1 MNRTLKRP
9 MFRMGGSTGTGIT
22 SGLDQPRKQYNQAG
36 RVLPYNMADLVK
48 QSQEQAMDP
57 AVREAYQPYFERPKG
72 EGFNRFLM
80 NTGLNL
86 MSATPRGKGFSGLL
100 STAAGAAKEP
110 TAQLFE
116 DIDTQRLSKKAAEA
130 DLFKTL
136 LEGNISIAES
146 AAEGTGEA
154 DAKRGVKLQI
164 ADDIE
169 TTMDLIL
176 KLENKQAKTP
186 DQFSDDDNNLLNK
199 KKLRLEQLTKND
211 TVMQSLLGD
220 EQYTQRIMRK
230 IKDNLLDKKDAS
242 GVDFYKGD
250 DDPRLLEDMFMYYN
264 QFFKTGKF
272 PDVNQGLAE
281 GGRAGYQMGG
291 GAGMGQ
297 VPMSMP
303 QEPMNMAQGP
313 RGGGEDMGQKIDF
326 NTLRARL
333 PQEIGDDVVRL
344 IAASPEAL
352 EDFATIA
359 TQQDVDLFNQK
370 YSVNLVLPQEA

>member
-1 MNRTLKRP
+1 MNRILKRP

-22 SGLDQPRKQYNQAG
+22 SGLDTPRQQYNQAG
-36 RVLPYNMADLVK
+36 RVLPYNMLVK

-72 EGFNRFLM
+72 ESFNRFLM

-169 TTMDLIL
+169 TTLDIIL
-176 KLENKQAKTP
+176 KLKNKQSKTP
-186 DQFSDDDNNLLNK
+186 DQFTEDDANLLNK
-199 KKLRLEQLTKND
+199 KELRLTQLTKND
-211 TVMQSLLGD
+211 EVRASLLQNED
-220 EQYTQRIMRK
+220 YRNRILRK
-230 IKDNLLDKKDAS
+230 IKTNLIDKKDSS
-242 GVDFYKGD
+242 GALVYPGGD
-250 DDPRLLEDMFMYYN
+250 DDTKLLEDMQRYYLE
-264 QFFKTGKF
+264 FFQTGKF
-272 PDVNQGLAE
+272 PGEYAE

-297 VPMSMP
+297 EPMSMD
-303 QEPMNMAQGP
+303 QEP
-313 RGGGEDMGQKIDF
+313 KIDF

>member
-9 MFRMGGSTGTGIT
+9 MFRMGGSTNEGIT
-22 SGLDQPRKQYNQAG
+22 SGLDTPKRGLVDGPGKYSQPEKLKLDYNISQMFPTEAEMSEARKFY
-36 RVLPYNMADLVK
+36 K
-48 QSQEQAMDP
+48 
-57 AVREAYQPYFERPKG
+57 PYFERPQG
-72 EGFNRFLM
+72 EGLSRFLI
-80 NTGLNL
+80 NFGLNL
-86 MSATPRGKGFSGLL
+86 ASTPPMGKGFSGLV

-110 TAQLFE
+110 TAKLFE

-136 LEGNISIAES
+136 LEGNIGIAES
-146 AAEGTGEA
+146 AAEGTGDA
-154 DAKRGVKLQI
+154 VAKRGVKLQI

-176 KLENKQAKTP
+176 KLENKQSKTP
-186 DQFSDDDNNLLNK
+186 DQFSEDDANLLNK

-230 IKDNLLDKKDAS
+230 IKDNLLNKKDAN
-242 GVDFYKGD
+242 GADFYKGD
-250 DDPRLLEDMFMYYN
+250 DDPKLLEDMFSYYN

-272 PDVNQGLAE
+272 PDVDQPLAE

-291 GAGMGQ
+291 GADMAQ

-303 QEPMNMAQGP
+303 QEPMSMDQEP
-313 RGGGEDMGQKIDF
+313 KIDF
-326 NTLRARL
+326 GTLRARL

>member
-1 MNRTLKRP
+1 
-9 MFRMGGSTGTGIT
+9 MF
-22 SGLDQPRKQYNQAG
+22 PKY
-36 RVLPYNMADLVK
+36 
-48 QSQEQAMDP
+48 
-57 AVREAYQPYFERPKG
+57 ERPQG
-72 EGFNRFLM
+72 ESFNRFLM
-80 NTGLNL
+80 STGLDL
-86 MSATPRGKGFSGLL
+86 MSRPPTGKGFTGLL
-100 STAAGAAKEP
+100 STAAQAAKAP
-110 TAQLFE
+110 TKQLF
-116 DIDTQRLSKKAAEA
+116 DDMDADRATKFATDA

-136 LEGNISIAES
+136 IEAK
-146 AAEGTGEA
+146 GEA
-154 DAKRGVKLQI
+154 LSGMGDTVGNRGVKLQI

-176 KLENKQAKTP
+176 KLENKQTTTP
-186 DQFSDDDNNLLNK
+186 NEFSENDANLLNK

-230 IKDNLLDKKDAS
+230 IKDNLLDKKDAD
-242 GVDFYKGD
+242 GIAIYKSD
-250 DDPRLLEDMFMYYN
+250 DDPKLLEDMFMYYQ

-272 PDVNQGLAE
+272 PDVNQALAE

-291 GAGMGQ
+291 GADMAQ
-297 VPMSMP
+297 APMSMP
-303 QEPMNMAQGP
+303 QESMSMDQEP
-313 RGGGEDMGQKIDF
+313 KIDF
-326 NTLRARL
+326 GTLRARL

>member
-22 SGLDQPRKQYNQAG
+22 SGLGQPRQQYKKAG
-36 RVLPYNMADLVK
+36 IVDFFPTQGEFDEAR
-48 QSQEQAMDP
+48 AMFP
-57 AVREAYQPYFERPKG
+57 KYERPQG
-72 EGFNRFLM
+72 ESFNRFLM
-80 NTGLNL
+80 STGLDL
-86 MSATPRGKGFSGLL
+86 MSRPPTGKGFTGLL
-100 STAAGAAKEP
+100 STAAQAAKAP
-110 TAQLFE
+110 TKQLF
-116 DIDTQRLSKKAAEA
+116 DDMDADRATKFATDA

-136 LEGNISIAES
+136 IEAK
-146 AAEGTGEA
+146 GEA
-154 DAKRGVKLQI
+154 LSGMGDTVGNRGVKLQI

-176 KLENKQAKTP
+176 KLENKQTTTP
-186 DQFSDDDNNLLNK
+186 NEFSDQDKNLLSK

-211 TVMQSLLGD
+211 AVRDSLLKD
-220 EQYTQRIMRK
+220 EQYTQRILRK
-230 IKDNLLDKKDAS
+230 IKDNLIDKKDAD
-242 GVDFYKGD
+242 GIAIYKGD
-250 DDPRLLEDMFMYYN
+250 DDPRLLEDMQRYYLE
-264 QFFKTGKF
+264 FFQTGKF
-272 PDVNQGLAE
+272 SEFAE

-291 GAGMGQ
+291 GADMAQ
-297 VPMSMP
+297 APMSMP
-303 QEPMNMAQGP
+303 QESMSMDQEP
-313 RGGGEDMGQKIDF
+313 KIDF
-326 NTLRARL
+326 GTLRARL

>member
-9 MFRMGGSTGTGIT
+9 MFRIGGSAGTGIT
-22 SGLDQPRKQYNQAG
+22 SGLDVPRKGYKEDG

-86 MSATPRGKGFSGLL
+86 MSATPRGSGFSGLL

-110 TAQLFE
+110 TAKLFE

-136 LEGNISIAES
+136 LEGNIDIAES

-154 DAKRGVKLQI
+154 DANRGVKLQI

-169 TTMDLIL
+169 TTLDLVL
-176 KLENKQAKTP
+176 KLKNKKSKTP
-186 DQFSDDDNNLLNK
+186 DQFTEDDANLLNK
-199 KKLRLEQLTKND
+199 KELRLTQLTKND
-211 TVMQSLLGD
+211 EVRASLLQNED
-220 EQYTQRIMRK
+220 YRNRILRK
-230 IKDNLLDKKDAS
+230 IKTNLIDKKDA
-242 GVDFYKGD
+242 GGALVYPGGD
-250 DDPRLLEDMFMYYN
+250 DDTGLLEDMQRYYLE
-264 QFFKTGKF
+264 FFQTGKF
-272 PDVNQGLAE
+272 PEEYAE

-291 GAGMGQ
+291 GADMAQ
-297 VPMSMP
+297 MPMSMP
-303 QEPMNMAQGP
+303 QEPMSMDQEP
-313 RGGGEDMGQKIDF
+313 KIDF
-326 NTLRARL
+326 STLRARL

>member
-1 MNRTLKRP
+1 MNRTLRRP

-22 SGLDQPRKQYNQAG
+22 SGLDVPRKGYKEDG

-72 EGFNRFLM
+72 ESFNRFLM

-86 MSATPRGKGFSGLL
+86 MSATPRGSGFSGLL

-110 TAQLFE
+110 TAKLFE

-136 LEGNISIAES
+136 LEGNIDIAES
-146 AAEGTGEA
+146 AAEGTGDA
-154 DAKRGVKLQI
+154 VAKRGVKLQI

-176 KLENKQAKTP
+176 KLENKQTKTP
-186 DQFSDDDNNLLNK
+186 DQFTSDDANLLNK

-230 IKDNLLDKKDAS
+230 IKDNLLDKKDAN
-242 GVDFYKGD
+242 GADFYKGD

-272 PDVNQGLAE
+272 PDVNQALAE

-291 GAGMGQ
+291 GAGMAQ
-297 VPMSMP
+297 APMSMP
-303 QEPMNMAQGP
+303 QEPMSMDQEP
-313 RGGGEDMGQKIDF
+313 KIDF
-326 NTLRARL
+326 STLRARL
-333 PQEIGDDVVRL
+333 PQEIGDDIVRL

-359 TQQDVDLFNQK
+359 TQQDVDMFNQK
-370 YSVNLVLPQEA
+370 YNVNLVLPQEA